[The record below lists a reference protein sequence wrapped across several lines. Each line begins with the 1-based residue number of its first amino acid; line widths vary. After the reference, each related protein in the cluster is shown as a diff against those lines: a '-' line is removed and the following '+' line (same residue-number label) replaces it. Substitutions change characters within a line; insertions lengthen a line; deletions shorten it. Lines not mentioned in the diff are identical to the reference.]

1 MMLVEL
7 SEFIANNLDTEFI
20 RDNFELVDS
29 GSSRDVYAIGKS
41 IVAKVA
47 KEDSNGQRQNL
58 KEYQVFEQCF
68 SYQTMSDED
77 VIDDLSH
84 VKFADLYEEDVVRI
98 AKGIV
103 NLLATVY
110 AISPDKDILLMERLE
125 ETVRGN
131 VNTEEPSLIFL
142 KQNFSLIEG
151 DLKAGE
157 NWMYDEDGV
166 TKIVD
171 YGFDNDI
178 AENHT
183 EWGNLGQ
190 YDLDD
195 E

>member
-1 MMLVEL
+1 MREKL
-7 SEFIANNLDTEFI
+7 SEFIANNLDAEFI
-20 RDNFELVDS
+20 MDNFDLINS
-29 GSSRDVYAIGKS
+29 GSSRDVYAISKS

-68 SYQTMSDED
+68 SYQDMSDD
-77 VIDDLSH
+77 DIKNDLSH
-84 VKFADLYEEDVVRI
+84 IRFGNLYEDDAVRI

-103 NLLATVY
+103 NSLAIVY
-110 AISPDKDILLMERLE
+110 AISPNNDILLMERLE
-125 ETVRGN
+125 GIVRGN
-131 VNTEEPSLIFL
+131 IDLEEPSLIFL
-142 KQNFSLIEG
+142 KQRFSLFEG
-151 DLKAGE
+151 DLQAGE
-157 NWMYDEDGV
+157 NWMYNVDGD

-171 YGFDNDI
+171 YGCDDDI

-183 EWGNLGQ
+183 EWGNLDK